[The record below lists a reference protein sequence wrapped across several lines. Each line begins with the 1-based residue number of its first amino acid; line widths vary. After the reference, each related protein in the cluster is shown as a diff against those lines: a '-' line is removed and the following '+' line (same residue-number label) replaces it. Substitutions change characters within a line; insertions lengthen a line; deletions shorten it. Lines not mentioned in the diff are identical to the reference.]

1 MMKELKNMSLEELW
15 TLFPIILR
23 KYNPAYK
30 SWYSD
35 EKNNLILAFKNYMIC
50 RINHIGSTSIE
61 GISSKPIID
70 ILLELPNDYAVNDL
84 VELLQN
90 NGWILMAG
98 NADTKLLDLN
108 KGYTPSGF
116 AAKVYH
122 LHIKPSGDWDEL
134 YFRDYLQQ
142 HYDVAKQYEI
152 LKLSLKKQF
161 EHNRDAYTK
170 AKSEFVRM
178 HTQKARKE
186 FGQRYLPIQL

>member
-1 MMKELKNMSLEELW
+1 MSQLL
-15 TLFPIILR
+15 LLR
-23 KYNPAYK
+23 PANQYQGVLNAA
-30 SWYSD
+30 Y
-35 EKNNLILAFKNYMIC
+35 LTYLASLPTKA
-50 RINHIGSTSIE
+50 TSE
-61 GISSKPIID
+61 AWNR
-70 ILLELPNDYAVNDL
+70 EA
-84 VELLQN
+84 QN

>member
-1 MMKELKNMSLEELW
+1 
-15 TLFPIILR
+15 
-23 KYNPAYK
+23 
-30 SWYSD
+30 
-35 EKNNLILAFKNYMIC
+35 MIC